1 MLQCEVIGNIGSDAE
16 IKQFNGKEFVSFN
29 VAHSERRKDSNGNN
43 VEQTTWVS
51 VLWSGNG
58 GGLLQYLKKGCKV
71 FVRGR
76 LFVKTYQS
84 KSGGW
89 LAAVNVSAN
98 EVNLCGNKGETTA
111 PQAQSRQAV
120 SQQPQGESAAQ
131 GSDDLPF

>member
-1 MLQCEVIGNIGSDAE
+1 MLQLEIIGNIGNDAE

-29 VAHSERRKDSNGNN
+29 VAHSERRKDANGNA

-58 GGLLQYLKKGCKV
+58 GGLLQYLKRGCKV

-76 LFVKTYQS
+76 MFVKTYQS

-89 LAAVNVSAN
+89 FAAVNVSAN
-98 EVNLCGNKGETTA
+98 EVNLCGNKGENGTA
-111 PQAQSRQAV
+111 QPQAA
-120 SQQPQGESAAQ
+120 SQQSSAPAT
-131 GSDDLPF
+131 SNEDDLPF